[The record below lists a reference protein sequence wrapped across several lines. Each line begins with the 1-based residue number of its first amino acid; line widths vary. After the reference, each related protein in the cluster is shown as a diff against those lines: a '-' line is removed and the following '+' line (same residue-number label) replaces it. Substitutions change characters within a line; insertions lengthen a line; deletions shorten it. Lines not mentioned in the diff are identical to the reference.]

1 MSAAVPALANAPL
14 DAHRLRADFPILA
27 RPVHGRPLVYL
38 DSAASAQ
45 KPRRAIAAESRVYER
60 EYANVHR
67 GVHHLSQAA
76 TGRFEAARERVRRFL
91 NAASASE
98 ILWVR
103 GGTEGI
109 NLVAQSWG
117 RSALGAG
124 DEILVSTLEH
134 HANIVPWQLLAREKG
149 LAVRAIPI
157 RDDGQIDMAAY
168 RALLRPAVKLVALTA
183 MSNAL
188 GIVTPAAEMIRL
200 AHEAGAR
207 VMLDGCQAASHAAID
222 VQALDC
228 DFFVFSGHKL
238 YGPTGIGVL
247 YGKAA
252 LLEAMPPWQGGGEMI
267 ARVSLEKGTSFKG
280 IPHRFEAGTPA
291 IAQAIALHA
300 ALDYVEEVG
309 LERIACHEA
318 MLLDYATRR
327 LAALPGVAIH
337 GSHPDKAAILSFT
350 MAGAHPHDVG
360 TIVDREGVAVRVGHH
375 CAQPTMER
383 FGLAATVR
391 ASFALYNTT
400 DDVDRLVAALEKVR
414 ELLP

>member
-1 MSAAVPALANAPL
+1 MNAALPALANAPL
-14 DAHRLRADFPILA
+14 DAARLRADFPIFA
-27 RPVHGRPLVYL
+27 RQVHGHPLVYL

-45 KPRRAIAAESRVYER
+45 KPRQAIAAESRVYEW

-67 GVHHLSQAA
+67 GVHDLSQAA
-76 TGRFEAARERVRRFL
+76 TCRFEAARERVRRFL
-91 NAASASE
+91 NAASADE
-98 ILWVR
+98 IVWVR

-117 RSALGAG
+117 RSTLAEG
-124 DEILVSTLEH
+124 DEILISTLEH

-149 LAVRAIPI
+149 LVVKAIPI
-157 RDDGQIDMAAY
+157 GDDGQIDMAAY
-168 RALLRPAVKLVALTA
+168 RALLGPAVKLVAITA

-188 GIVTPAAEMIRL
+188 GIVTPAAEMIAL
-200 AHEAGAR
+200 AHAAGAR

-252 LLEAMPPWQGGGEMI
+252 LLQAMPPWQGGGEMI
-267 ARVSLEKGTSFKG
+267 ARVSLEEGTSFKG

-291 IAQAIALHA
+291 IAQAIALHT
-300 ALDYVEEVG
+300 ALDYVEEAG
-309 LERIACHEA
+309 IQRIAAHEA
-318 MLLDYATRR
+318 MLLAYATER
-327 LAALPGVAIH
+327 LAALPDIAIH

-350 MAGAHPHDVG
+350 MDRAHPHDIG

-375 CAQPTMER
+375 CAQPTMAR

-391 ASFALYNTT
+391 ASFALYNTW